1 MIIDDKTYKLASKNY
16 IAIETEKTQIILG
29 HTFNNDMKHIIGWKN
44 RYNGSYKKT
53 AAFTIAKD
61 GTIYKH
67 FDPKFSSNYF
77 NNTNLNS
84 KSIVILLEN
93 EGWLLK
99 DLEKNVFITW
109 IGDIYKEPNQVLE
122 KRWRGMTY
130 WSEYTEN

>member
-16 IAIETEKTQIILG
+16 IPIETEKTQIILG
-29 HTFNNDMKHIIGWKN
+29 HTFNKDMKHIIGWKN

-77 NNTNLNS
+77 S
-84 KSIVILLEN
+84 
-93 EGWLLK
+93 
-99 DLEKNVFITW
+99 NVFNYIRS
-109 IGDIYKEPNQVLE
+109 ILAI
-122 KRWRGMTY
+122 
-130 WSEYTEN
+130 